1 MLFRR
6 VRPFSFAREK
16 VRRLSGRDARA
27 LRTGR
32 ARCGNRLSCDRF
44 RAVRGNARGA
54 GRAPARRAAACL
66 ARRSDGRSPV
76 HRARNKG
83 DIASEYLPRSA
94 FARVRVLL
102 RARRVRVL
110 AAALGRRRA
119 QRPFICGNERRVRRS
134 RILRNGEVG
143 APSRTLFGDRGIPD
157 FSERGLHSEF
167 RIPRGRRGGRR
178 GDAFFAGGTRKQ
190 NLFCGGRVRGADFS
204 RVVRLSVAFG
214 LRKIARRK
222 KIRRDGSGA
231 ARGVCGVA
239 RRSYGRHTRALSRG
253 RCVRRGVFSVL
264 HFSRVLFQ
272 EVPREST
279 SPPPARRG

>member
-6 VRPFSFAREK
+6 VRLFSFPREK
-16 VRRLSGRDARA
+16 VRRLFGRDARA

-54 GRAPARRAAACL
+54 GRAIARRAAARF
-66 ARRSDGRSPV
+66 ARRADGRSPV
-76 HRARNKG
+76 HRARNEG
-83 DIASEYLPRSA
+83 DLAFEYLPCSA
-94 FARVRVLL
+94 PACVRVLV

-110 AAALGRRRA
+110 TAALGRRRA
-119 QRPFICGNERRVRRS
+119 QRPFICGNERRVRCS

-143 APSRTLFGDRGIPD
+143 ASSRTLFGGRGIPD
-157 FSERGLHSEF
+157 FSERGLYSEF
-167 RIPRGRRGGRR
+167 RIPCGERGGRR
-178 GDAFFAGGTRKQ
+178 GNAFFTGGTRKQ
-190 NLFCGGRVRGADFS
+190 NFFCGGRVRSADLS
-204 RVVRLSVAFG
+204 RVVRLSAAFC

-222 KIRRDGSGA
+222 KIRRDGSSA

-239 RRSYGRHTRALSRG
+239 RWSYGRHTRALSRG

-272 EVPREST
+272 EVPRENT

>member
-6 VRPFSFAREK
+6 VRLFSFAREK
-16 VRRLSGRDARA
+16 IRRLFGRDARA

-32 ARCGNRLSCDRF
+32 ARCGNRLSRDCF

-54 GRAPARRAAACL
+54 GRAPARRAAARF

-83 DIASEYLPRSA
+83 DLASEYLSRSA
-94 FARVRVLL
+94 FACLRVLL
-102 RARRVRVL
+102 RAQRVRVR
-110 AAALGRRRA
+110 AAAYGRRCA
-119 QRPFICGNERRVRRS
+119 QRPFICGNERCVRCS
-134 RILRNGEVG
+134 RFLRNGEVG

-157 FSERGLHSEF
+157 FSERSLYSEF

-178 GDAFFAGGTRKQ
+178 GNAFFAGGTRKQ

-204 RVVRLSVAFG
+204 RVVRLSAAFG

-239 RRSYGRHTRALSRG
+239 HRSYGRHTRALSRG

-279 SPPPARRG
+279 FPPPARRG